1 MGASGTRIEE
11 FEEELRTTKY
21 NKATQHHIGIVKAKI
36 ARLKEDVQR
45 KAAAKK
51 KGEGYAVRKTGDGT
65 VCMLGF
71 PSVGKSTLLN
81 ALTKAESKVAA
92 YDFTTLDVIPG
103 LLEYNSAKI
112 QVLDVPGIL
121 HGAASG
127 RGRGREVLA
136 VLRSSDLILMVLD
149 VFHPG
154 HAKILKSELYEANIR
169 INTRKPEVKIMR
181 KPRGGVS
188 IASTVKQPHV
198 EEKTLT
204 AILQEYRIVNA
215 DVVLRSVITVDEFID
230 VIEGNRIYLPAITVV
245 NKIDTV
251 PPEKAEQVLRASEA
265 DLGIS
270 AQEGT
275 NLPVLRE
282 LIFTRLDLI
291 RVYLKQLGKKPDMDV
306 PLIMRRGS
314 TVEDVCKKLHRDFV
328 TKFRFCRVWGTSAR
342 FPGQQWLL
350 DHEFHDRDV
359 VEMHL
364 R

>member
-1 MGASGTRIEE
+1 MGVGKQRIEDL
-11 FEEELRTTKY
+11 EEELRTTKY
-21 NKATQHHIGIVKAKI
+21 NKATQHHVGRVKAKI
-36 ARLKEDVQR
+36 ARLKEDVER
-45 KAAAKK
+45 KASSQK
-51 KGEGYAVRKTGDGT
+51 KGEGYAVKKTGDGT

-81 ALTKAESKVAA
+81 ALTNAESKVAA

-103 LLEYNSAKI
+103 LMEYNNAKI

-149 VFHPG
+149 VYHPG
-154 HAKILKSELYEANIR
+154 HAKILKNELYESNIR
-169 INTRKPEVKIMR
+169 INTSRPDVKIAK
-181 KPRGGVS
+181 KPRGGIS
-188 IASTVKQPHV
+188 FASTVRQPHIDK
-198 EEKTLT
+198 ETIA

-215 DVVLRSVITVDEFID
+215 DVVLRSVITMDEFID
-230 VIEGNRIYLPAITVV
+230 VVESNRVYLPAITVV

-251 PPEKAEQVLRASEA
+251 PPEKANQVLKASEA

-270 AQEGT
+270 AQQGT
-275 NLPVLRE
+275 NLAELRE

-314 TVEDVCKKLHRDFV
+314 TVEDVCKKLHREFV
-328 TKFRFCRVWGTSAR
+328 MKFRFCRVWGTSAR
-342 FPGQQWLL
+342 FPGQQWML
-350 DHEFHDRDV
+350 DHELHDKDI
-359 VEMHL
+359 VEIHL